1 MDSSEKKPS
10 DLDLVLLSSAKHS
23 SSVNNW
29 FYMFCFSFSI
39 LVYIIHMYVPI
50 HLFYAL
56 APHTTPPPPPPQER
70 SGKVAYSNYFF
81 GGFLTLYLKKYS
93 VISH

>member
-1 MDSSEKKPS
+1 MDSAGKKPS
-10 DLDLVLLSSAKHS
+10 DLDLVLLSSTKHS

-39 LVYIIHMYVPI
+39 LVYIMHMYVPF
-50 HLFYAL
+50 HLFHAL
-56 APHTTPPPPPPQER
+56 APDSPPPPPQER
-70 SGKVAYSNYFF
+70 SGKIAYSNYFF